1 MKFIQIFKDGKMDE
15 INLNDKD
22 INEKK
27 VIKFFNKIS
36 KSQGSDNIQKLYYW
50 KYDNFKI
57 MCYGWYDGEDGFEN
71 NHDLP
76 KSGISNFIDED
87 SSIKKL
93 YGDIFI
99 LKQNKNN
106 FYDINI
112 GEYSVFYSSQIEDY
126 SDYESDY
133 ESDNESDN
141 ESENYLAENYLSE
154 NEYDNNNNNNNNNN
168 DDNYLNEEIE
178 IKEIEE
184 INYLELEYDNNE
196 Y

>member
-15 INLNDKD
+15 INFNEEN

-27 VIKFFNKIS
+27 LIKFFNKIS
-36 KSQGSDNIQKLYYW
+36 KSQGSDIIKKLYYW
-50 KYDNFKI
+50 KYDNFLI
-57 MCYGWYDGEDGFEN
+57 ICYGWYDGENGFEN

-76 KSGISNFIDED
+76 KSGTSNFIEED

-99 LKQNKNN
+99 LKQNKNK
-106 FYDINI
+106 FYDINVS
-112 GEYSVFYSSQIEDY
+112 EYSVFYSNQIEDY
-126 SDYESDY
+126 SDYESD
-133 ESDNESDN
+133 NN
-141 ESENYLAENYLSE
+141 SENYFSDNDDNY
-154 NEYDNNNNNNNNNN
+154 NNDNINDNDNNNN
-168 DDNYLNEEIE
+168 DNYLNEETE
-178 IKEIEE
+178 IINE